1 MTYLQNYTLWDS
13 IHLERLDVKFVFLYL
28 QSCLEYCHAT
38 KGTHTELC
46 IVPRG
51 STKFLL

>member
-1 MTYLQNYTLWDS
+1 M
-13 IHLERLDVKFVFLYL
+13 LESKKHVSACYL
-28 QSCLEYCHAT
+28 QSCLEYCHAA

-51 STKFLL
+51 SIKSA